1 MGRVVGG
8 GPSVCP
14 PSVPHRSMGQP
25 HSSALQGRAVGRG
38 SLGFAMGPPHGAAV
52 EEDLPH
58 KQRIAGG
65 RRRVGEDQQRIPR
78 VLWGDR
84 GRGVGHGP
92 MGCGAMGRGCVGC
105 ECVGRYGE
113 GYGVGC
119 YGAGMCGVM
128 CGALWGGDVW
138 GRDGQGALGHR
149 YGALWGT
156 DTRHYGGQ
164 IWGAVYLYGRYGA
177 LWPLWGAVSL

>member
-1 MGRVVGG
+1 
-8 GPSVCP
+8 
-14 PSVPHRSMGQP
+14 MGQP

-84 GRGVGHGP
+84 GRGVGR
-92 MGCGAMGRGCVGC
+92 GAMGRGCVGRG
-105 ECVGRYGE
+105 CVGRYGV
-113 GYGVGC
+113 GMYGVGMGRVLWGTDMGR
-119 YGAGMCGVM
+119 YGAQIRDTM
-128 CGALWGGDVW
+128 GG
-138 GRDGQGALGHR
+138 R
-149 YGALWGT
+149 YGALC
-156 DTRHYGGQ
+156 
-164 IWGAVYLYGRYGA
+164 IFMAAMALYGRYGA
-177 LWPLWGAVSL
+177 LCLSDSLWPLWGAVSV